1 MLALHRPRRHHST
14 LRLEEARHHSDL
26 KQNKDYTEPRVLR
39 DTEFVTC
46 NPSRAISACVDSPA
60 NSRDFCPIFAQAARI
75 FAFSCCDLQLG
86 GQCLIYTVIRIVSLL
101 VGCLNVEH
109 REFFPAVLRN
119 MNWTCASYRNAYAC
133 AYFTS
138 WQTKATPAAVNMKS
152 IACAFFW
159 HRTFKKNS

>member
-14 LRLEEARHHSDL
+14 LHLEEARHHSDL
-26 KQNKDYTEPRVLR
+26 EQNKDYTEPRVLR

-46 NPSRAISACVDSPA
+46 NPSRAISACLDSPA

-101 VGCLNVEH
+101 VGCLNVNIENS
-109 REFFPAVLRN
+109 FPQFWETWTKLVPVIVMPMLVRTLRVDRRRRHLQQSIWNLLHVLSFD
-119 MNWTCASYRNAYAC
+119 TGC
-133 AYFTS
+133 
-138 WQTKATPAAVNMKS
+138 TKK
-152 IACAFFW
+152 
-159 HRTFKKNS
+159 